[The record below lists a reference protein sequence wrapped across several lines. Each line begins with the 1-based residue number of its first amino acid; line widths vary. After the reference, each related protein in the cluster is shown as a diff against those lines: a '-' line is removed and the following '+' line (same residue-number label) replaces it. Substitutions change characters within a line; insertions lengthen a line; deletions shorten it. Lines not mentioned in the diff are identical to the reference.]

1 MICIMEMKL
10 EALPVHYLQ
19 GAGGKKNGER
29 ERERHQEL
37 KPRAPFACFGEGGN
51 CFEINDFAGWDI

>member
-1 MICIMEMKL
+1 MKL
-10 EALPVHYLQ
+10 EALPVHCLQ
-19 GAGGKKNGER
+19 GVGGKKNGER

-37 KPRAPFACFGEGGN
+37 KPRAPFACFSEGGN